1 MEKENRKNLK
11 GEKFEKFLKEKEIKF
26 FSVEEGTDA
35 NNTKIFRSFIE
46 TEGQRLPT
54 VIITDNTLYSIIRVQ
69 LIPSVVKDDNK
80 AEILEYLNKVNRSY
94 KVFKYV
100 VSEDG
105 SIFLDAC
112 IPCTEDG
119 FDAEVIWVIL
129 EVIVDHLQEEFKKVM
144 KEIWD

>member
-54 VIITDNTLYSIIRVQ
+54 VIITDNTLYSI
-69 LIPSVVKDDNK
+69 
-80 AEILEYLNKVNRSY
+80 
-94 KVFKYV
+94 
-100 VSEDG
+100 
-105 SIFLDAC
+105 
-112 IPCTEDG
+112 
-119 FDAEVIWVIL
+119 
-129 EVIVDHLQEEFKKVM
+129 
-144 KEIWD
+144 